1 MNGIHDMGG
10 MQGMGPIRP
19 EKDEPVFHETW
30 EGRAYALNRAM
41 GAWGKWNI
49 DNGRHERELL
59 PPLDYLRMSYY
70 ESWVVRLEQQ
80 LIKSGFATRTEL
92 ETGKA
97 APGSLTATPVLKADM
112 VEAMLRKGS
121 PANRNVPAIARFKA
135 GQQVRARNM
144 HPPGH
149 TRLPRYAR
157 GKTGTIVRDHGVFVF
172 PDANAHF
179 LGEKPQHLYS
189 VRFAARELWGEAAS
203 PRDSVY
209 IDMWE
214 EYLEHA

>member
-1 MNGIHDMGG
+1 MNGVHDMGG

-19 EKDEPVFHETW
+19 EKDEPVFHEPW
-30 EGRAYALNRAM
+30 EGRCYALNRAM

-59 PPLDYLRMSYY
+59 PALDYLRMSYY
-70 ESWVVRLEQQ
+70 ESWAVRLEQQ
-80 LIKSGFATRTEL
+80 LIKSGLATPTEI
-92 ETGKA
+92 ETGKP
-97 APGSLTATPVLKADM
+97 APGSARATPPLKGEM

-121 PANRNVPAIARFKA
+121 PANRNVPAAARFKT

-144 HPPGH
+144 HPLGH

-157 GKTGTIVRDHGVFVF
+157 GKTGTVARIHGIFVF
-172 PDANAHF
+172 PDTNAHF

-189 VRFAARELWGEAAS
+189 VRFTAHELWGPAS
-203 PRDSVY
+203 SPHDAVY

-214 EYLEHA
+214 DYLEHA